1 MSDLTRADVQ
11 KIVGAVKSSMGAAEI
26 RQGAAKKVASNKKEK
41 KR

>member
-26 RQGAAKKVASNKKEK
+26 RQGTEK
-41 KR
+41 KSGEQKK